1 MTVNLRSQIRSR
13 DFSTGQPFQS
23 LNSLLINDIT
33 DVAFSVFLNDYHIAY
48 APFVIEKSF
57 LSLQYPPTVFLKN
70 HVFQLPSRP
79 QDKFSP
85 LSDERMMDNKQT
97 IVNGVTS
104 FLALQSVE

>member
-1 MTVNLRSQIRSR
+1 MFRPVLFSYCRGRLKMTVNLRSQIRSR

-79 QDKFSP
+79 QDTA
-85 LSDERMMDNKQT
+85 LSFK
-97 IVNGVTS
+97 
-104 FLALQSVE
+104 LK